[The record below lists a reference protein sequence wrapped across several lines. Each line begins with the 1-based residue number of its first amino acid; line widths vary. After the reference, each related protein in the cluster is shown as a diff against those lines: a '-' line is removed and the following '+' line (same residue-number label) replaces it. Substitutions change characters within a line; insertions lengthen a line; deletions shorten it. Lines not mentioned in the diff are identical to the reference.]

1 MWRAICQH
9 LKSFLESLC
18 GQSSYSGSLLKA
30 QKETKMITGT
40 DIIKKYEGFRNR
52 AYKCPA
58 GVLSIGYGSTT
69 YADGTKVKEGDEIS
83 EGTAEALLTD
93 YLIKNVR
100 PKLEELNLNDS
111 QTAALESLI
120 YNIGWTAFS
129 KSKCYKALK
138 EKDWGTFYKEYT
150 WITGGGKFLLGLAK
164 RRAEELYLFF
174 RDM

>member
-1 MWRAICQH
+1 MLQGEN
-9 LKSFLESLC
+9 KTYT
-18 GQSSYSGSLLKA
+18 QSKMEI
-30 QKETKMITGT
+30 QMITGT
-40 DIIKKYEGFRNR
+40 DIIKKYEGFRAI
-52 AYKCPA
+52 AYPDPGTGGKPYT
-58 GVLSIGYGSTT
+58 IGYGSTT
-69 YADGTKVKEGDEIS
+69 YADGSKVKEGDEIS
-83 EGTAEALLTD
+83 ESTAEALLTD

-100 PKLEELNLNDS
+100 PKLEELNLKDS

-174 RDM
+174 KDM